1 MFRAVTE
8 RVQIDP
14 PTSTGPPHRISGSP
28 GPGSTADMRP
38 ARSRR
43 TTRSTRSGAVAVAS
57 SRYERDCGHRD
68 VECAATDWTEL
79 PRRNVH
85 LAAVALIG
93 AVDELG
99 LHVWTSPARV
109 TPEALMGL

>member
-1 MFRAVTE
+1 M
-8 RVQIDP
+8 
-14 PTSTGPPHRISGSP
+14 
-28 GPGSTADMRP
+28 
-38 ARSRR
+38 
-43 TTRSTRSGAVAVAS
+43 
-57 SRYERDCGHRD
+57 
-68 VECAATDWTEL
+68 ECAATDWTEL